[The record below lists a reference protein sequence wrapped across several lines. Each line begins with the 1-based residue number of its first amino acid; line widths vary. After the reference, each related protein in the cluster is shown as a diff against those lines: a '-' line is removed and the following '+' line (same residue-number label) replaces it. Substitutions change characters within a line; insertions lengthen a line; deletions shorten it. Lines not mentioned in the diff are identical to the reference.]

1 MTYIDRGKRNHVY
14 IWKFEGKSQYVQKH
28 YLLWKLRHVLDMEI
42 KFSDFQFLGF
52 QNDSLSF
59 QERFEK

>member
-42 KFSDFQFLGF
+42 KWRLNFQIFIF
-52 QNDSLSF
+52 
-59 QERFEK
+59 